1 MVFKEVV
8 DRVIGREG
16 GYVNHKDD
24 PGSETNMGISLRSHP
39 DEDIR
44 NLTKGRARDI
54 YYIDYWVPSKV
65 SKLPEKIQET
75 FFDMVVNMGQR
86 RAVKIL
92 QEACNSKGRKLKV
105 DGLIGR
111 KTIAASKVI
120 DASRLRVFRILFY
133 ADLIRRKP
141 KLKAFIVGWV
151 RRAME
156 A

>member
-39 DEDIR
+39 DEDIK
-44 NLTKGRARDI
+44 NLTKGQARDI
-54 YYIDYWVPSKV
+54 YYVDYWVPSRA

-92 QEACNSKGRKLKV
+92 QETCNSKGRKLKV